1 MFVMAERFKIMRA
14 WDRGLNKIAYIY
26 RNPETGKKV
35 IGETKFAWWF
45 YVLTEDYHRLKT
57 HFNRF
62 INNNVINSI
71 EEEGK
76 YTRIYAD
83 YPHKTESLDK
93 DMERD
98 WSYKTFAFNDMLE
111 KLNMVECRTFEAD
124 ILPHKRFALQDN
136 VEFEQDYKVLFLDIE
151 TDDRI
156 RVGQPIPGEYR
167 ILSVALKDGETGKEA
182 YLVIKEDTDEEEKA
196 MLTKLAKLFN
206 TYDVLISWNGNAFD
220 IPYIKSRMIRY
231 GIQLDW
237 RKLFPQDQMK
247 IFQKSVSLRSYSLE
261 NVSQEYLGEGKIE
274 HEGIGIYEMWK
285 NHPELLEKYNRVDVR
300 RCFQLEQ
307 KTKYLAV
314 ARNVNAI
321 GRCPCD
327 DLFIT
332 RKIDNLVV
340 KQAQED
346 KHYHFDSII
355 REYDE
360 DGCLIVDEEDD
371 DKFEGAYVFPPKP
384 GRYKNTKVFD
394 YSSLYPNVIKTLNI
408 SPDTLVEDDSVPDEM
423 CIKTPSG
430 HRFRKDF
437 VGILPKVITMMK
449 EKRDYY
455 KDLMSKETPGS
466 LMHKT
471 YDNLQYVYKS
481 FGLSFYGALGETH
494 TRFYD
499 VRVAESVTLGG
510 QYFNKAGAKFLE
522 EQGYIILYGDSVTK
536 DRCTIIKTNNDVSVI
551 SFEELFNKTTKRYI
565 KGGKEYGSFDEN
577 VTTLSYNFQTHDSE
591 WKPIDCVVRHKV
603 KKEVYH
609 YRYRHGVTEVSKDH
623 SLINSEGQCFKPTDS
638 FDAFSLSK
646 LPDIKPITTIDLLN
660 YMEPYSYGR
669 KRGGNVYLTAD
680 DEKIFLS
687 HNRVKKTTMLRYIDV
702 NDPMFSGFLSLIA
715 HYICNGSSSTPETTQ
730 SRKGASIAS
739 RDFWLLNQLKQT
751 TDWLFKN
758 AENGI
763 LCQNDGNN
771 KLQMMTCLQAIVFK
785 QLCGQKYDK
794 KRIPD
799 FVYRLSLEQKKH
811 FIQQLM
817 LGDGSITEIKS
828 GTNYD
833 FESASIKLI
842 SGLSTLMKQV
852 GMNVV
857 CQSNFNKKTY
867 TVKNLINE
875 EYGKHLI
882 ENICKPIEYDDYL
895 YDLSVSDNNN
905 FVDAMGSILLH
916 NTDSLFVDKIKSDDE
931 VIDLLE
937 NIKVLCEKIAKD
949 EFNADICT
957 LEMSYDKGFKTF
969 LIVNAKKRYAG
980 YLDYLDGHEVNP
992 CKLKITGF
1000 EYVRTDQCGFV
1011 KKYQKEILEWILAD
1025 EQPTA
1030 MQIRS
1035 WVLDKQSKV
1044 FSGKLPTDELMFAQK
1059 VTKPIDQYDK
1069 PLMHVKVATQLLKDG
1084 KDFWV
1089 GDKVQYFIESL
1100 DTRQKP
1106 LPKPL
1111 YSFKGK
1117 YNESYYWN
1125 NKIFPAFERILSV
1138 IYPNI
1143 NWSEYYIKG
1152 GRGGSTKA
1160 GRSFLWS

>member
-1 MFVMAERFKIMRA
+1 MSDKYKIMRV

-45 YVLTEDYHRLKT
+45 YVLTEDYNRLAS
-57 HFNRF
+57 HFRRF
-62 INNNVINSI
+62 INNNVINSV
-71 EEEGK
+71 EDEGK

-83 YPHKTESLDK
+83 YPHKSESLDK

-98 WSYKTFAFNDMLE
+98 WGYKTFAFNDMLE
-111 KLNMVECRTFEAD
+111 KLKLLECQTFEAD

-156 RVGQPIPGEYR
+156 RNGQPIPGEFR
-167 ILSVALKDGETGKEA
+167 ILSVALKDGNDGKEA
-182 YLVIKEDTDEEEKA
+182 YLVIKEDTDEEEQA

-206 TYDVLISWNGNAFD
+206 TYDVLIGWNSLAFD
-220 IPYIKSRMIRY
+220 FVYIKSRMMRY
-231 GIQLDW
+231 GIQIDW
-237 RKLFPQDQMK
+237 RKLFLQDQMK

-285 NHPELLEKYNRVDVR
+285 NHPELLEKYNRVDVQ

-340 KQAQED
+340 KQAQDD
-346 KHYHFDSII
+346 KHYHFKSII

-371 DKFEGAYVFPPKP
+371 DKFEGAYVFPPVP

-408 SPDTLVEDDSVPDEM
+408 SFDTLVEDDSVPDEL

-430 HRFRKDF
+430 HRYRKDII
-437 VGILPKVITMMK
+437 GILPKVITMMK
-449 EKRDYY
+449 DKRDYY

-466 LMHKT
+466 LAHKT
-471 YDNLQYVYKS
+471 YDNLQYVYKA

-499 VRVAESVTLGG
+499 VRIAESVTLGG
-510 QYFNKAGAKFLE
+510 QYFNKAGAAYLTKN
-522 EQGYIILYGDSVTK
+522 GYKILYGD
-536 DRCTIIKTNNDVSVI
+536 
-551 SFEELFNKTTKRYI
+551 
-565 KGGKEYGSFDEN
+565 
-577 VTTLSYNFQTHDSE
+577 
-591 WKPIDCVVRHKV
+591 
-603 KKEVYH
+603 
-609 YRYRHGVTEVSKDH
+609 
-623 SLINSEGQCFKPTDS
+623 
-638 FDAFSLSK
+638 
-646 LPDIKPITTIDLLN
+646 
-660 YMEPYSYGR
+660 
-669 KRGGNVYLTAD
+669 
-680 DEKIFLS
+680 
-687 HNRVKKTTMLRYIDV
+687 
-702 NDPMFSGFLSLIA
+702 
-715 HYICNGSSSTPETTQ
+715 
-730 SRKGASIAS
+730 
-739 RDFWLLNQLKQT
+739 
-751 TDWLFKN
+751 
-758 AENGI
+758 
-763 LCQNDGNN
+763 
-771 KLQMMTCLQAIVFK
+771 
-785 QLCGQKYDK
+785 
-794 KRIPD
+794 
-799 FVYRLSLEQKKH
+799 
-811 FIQQLM
+811 
-817 LGDGSITEIKS
+817 
-828 GTNYD
+828 
-833 FESASIKLI
+833 
-842 SGLSTLMKQV
+842 
-852 GMNVV
+852 
-857 CQSNFNKKTY
+857 
-867 TVKNLINE
+867 
-875 EYGKHLI
+875 
-882 ENICKPIEYDDYL
+882 
-895 YDLSVSDNNN
+895 
-905 FVDAMGSILLH
+905 
-916 NTDSLFVDKIKSDDE
+916 TDSLFVDGISNDKEVIRLLSEIKS
-931 VIDLLE
+931 
-937 NIKVLCEKIAKD
+937 LCAKIAKE
-949 EFNADICT
+949 EFNSDICT

-980 YLDYLDGHEVNP
+980 YLDYLDGHVVNP

-1011 KKYQKEILEWILAD
+1011 KKYQKEILEWILSD

-1030 MQIRS
+1030 IQMRS
-1035 WVLDKQSKV
+1035 WILDKQSKV
-1044 FSGKLPTDELMFAQK
+1044 FSGKMPTEELMFAQK
-1059 VTKPIDQYDK
+1059 VTKPIEQYDK
-1069 PLMHVKVATQLLKDG
+1069 PLMHVKVAMQLLKDG

-1111 YSFKGK
+1111 YAFKGK
-1117 YNESYYWN
+1117 YNEAYYWN

-1138 IYPNI
+1138 VYPKI
-1143 NWSEYYIKG
+1143 NWSEYYIKSG
-1152 GRGGSTKA
+1152 AGGSTKA

>member
-1 MFVMAERFKIMRA
+1 MADKYKIMRA

-26 RNPETGKKV
+26 RNPLTGKKA
-35 IGETKFAWWF
+35 IGETKFEWWF
-45 YVLTEDYHRLKT
+45 YVLTEDYNRLAS
-57 HFNRF
+57 HFRRF

-71 EEEGK
+71 EDEGK

-83 YPHKTESLDK
+83 YPHKSESLDK
-93 DMERD
+93 YMERD
-98 WSYKTFAFNDMLE
+98 WGYKTFAFNDMLE
-111 KLNMVECRTFEAD
+111 KLKLLECQTFEAD

-156 RVGQPIPGEYR
+156 RNGQPIPGEFR
-167 ILSVALKDGETGKEA
+167 ILSVALKDGNDGKEA
-182 YLVIKEDTDEEEKA
+182 YLVIKEDTDEEEQL

-206 TYDVLISWNGNAFD
+206 SYDVLIGWNSLAFD
-220 IPYIKSRMIRY
+220 MPYIKSRMMRY

-237 RKLFPQDQMK
+237 RKLFFQDQMK

-261 NVSQEYLGEGKIE
+261 NVSQEYLGEGKVE
-274 HEGIGIYEMWK
+274 HDGLGIYEMWK
-285 NHPELLEKYNRVDVR
+285 NHPELLEKYNRVDVQ

-340 KQAQED
+340 KQAQDD
-346 KHYHFDSII
+346 KHYHFKSII

-360 DGCLIVDEEDD
+360 DGCLIVDDEDD
-371 DKFEGAYVFPPKP
+371 DKFEGAYVFPPVP

-408 SPDTLVEDDSVPDEM
+408 SFDTLVEDDSVPDEL

-430 HRFRKDF
+430 HRYRKDI

-449 EKRDYY
+449 DKRDYY
-455 KDLMSKETPGS
+455 KDLMSKESPGS

-499 VRVAESVTLGG
+499 VRIAESVTLGG
-510 QYFNKAGAKFLE
+510 QYFNKAGAKYLE
-522 EQGYIILYGDSVTK
+522 SKGYVILYGDSVTK
-536 DRCTIIKTNNDVSVI
+536 NRCTLIRKNGKVSVVT
-551 SFEELFNKTTKRYI
+551 FEELYNMCDYNFVVD
-565 KGGKEYGSFDEN
+565 GKEFATSAVCIE
-577 VTTLSYNFQTHDSE
+577 TLSYNFETKTSE
-591 WKPIDCVVRHKV
+591 WKPIKQVIRHKIS
-603 KKEVYH
+603 KPVYH
-609 YRYRHGVTEVSKDH
+609 YRFRHGVTEVTEDH
-623 SLINSEGQCFKPTDS
+623 SLIDPNGRCFKPTDG
-638 FDAFSLSK
+638 FNAFSLDNIPECSS
-646 LPDIKPITTIDLLN
+646 IEIIDLLDYVGN
-660 YMEPYSYGR
+660 YSYDR
-669 KRGGNVYLTAD
+669 KRGGCVFMTHDENYIYLSNNYKNKAMIKRFISTKST
-680 DEKIFLS
+680 EF
-687 HNRVKKTTMLRYIDV
+687 N
-702 NDPMFSGFLSLIA
+702 GFLSLIA
-715 HYICNGSSSTPETTQ
+715 HYICNGSASTIETTN
-730 SRKGASIAS
+730 SRFGASIAS
-739 RDFWLLNQLKQT
+739 RDLELLNQLKCVA
-751 TDWLFKN
+751 DSLFVN
-758 AENGI
+758 CTNGI
-763 LCQNDGNN
+763 VKQKDGNN
-771 KLQMMTCLQAIVFK
+771 KLTFSTALQAIFFK
-785 QLCGQKYDK
+785 QLCGQKYDNK
-794 KRIPD
+794 FIPA
-799 FVYRLSLEQKKH
+799 FVYHLTTEQKEH
-811 FIQQLM
+811 FVEQLM
-817 LGDGSITEIKS
+817 VGDGSIIKIES
-828 GTNYD
+828 GINYD

-842 SGLSTLMKQV
+842 SGLSILMKQI
-852 GMNVV
+852 GHNVV
-857 CQSNFNKKTY
+857 CQSNIDNKTF
-867 TVKNLINE
+867 TVKNLINNN
-875 EYGKHLI
+875 YGKHLI
-882 ENICKPIEYDDYL
+882 KNICQKISYDDYV
-895 YDLSVSDNNN
+895 YDLSVDDNHN
-905 FVDAMGSILLH
+905 FVDAMGCLLLH
-916 NTDSLFVDKIKSDDE
+916 NTDSLFVDKIQSVDE
-931 VIDLLE
+931 VVQILAD
-937 NIKVLCEKIAKD
+937 IKNLCAKIAKE
-949 EFNADICT
+949 EFNSNVCT

-980 YLDYLDGHEVNP
+980 YIDYLDGHVVNP

-1011 KKYQKEILEWILAD
+1011 KKYQKEILEWILSD

-1030 MQIRS
+1030 IQMRS
-1035 WVLDKQSKV
+1035 WILDKQSKV
-1044 FSGKLPTDELMFAQK
+1044 FSGKMPTEELMFAQK
-1059 VTKPIDQYDK
+1059 VTKPIEQYDK
-1069 PLMHVKVATQLLKDG
+1069 PLMHVKVAMQLLKDG

-1111 YSFKGK
+1111 YAFKGK
-1117 YNESYYWN
+1117 YNEAYYWN

-1138 IYPNI
+1138 VYPKI
-1143 NWSEYYIKG
+1143 NWGEYYIKSG
-1152 GRGGSTKA
+1152 AGGSTKA

>member
-1 MFVMAERFKIMRA
+1 MAENYKVMRA

-26 RNPETGKKV
+26 RNPLTGKKA
-35 IGETKFAWWF
+35 IGETKFEWWF
-45 YVLTEDYHRLKT
+45 YVLTEDYNRLAS
-57 HFNRF
+57 HFRRF

-71 EEEGK
+71 EDEGK

-83 YPHKTESLDK
+83 YPHKSESLDK
-93 DMERD
+93 YMERD
-98 WSYKTFAFNDMLE
+98 WGYKTFAFNDMLE
-111 KLNMVECRTFEAD
+111 KLKILECQTFEAD

-156 RVGQPIPGEYR
+156 RNGQPIPGEFR
-167 ILSVALKDGETGKEA
+167 ILSVALKDGSDGKEA
-182 YLVIKEDTDEEEKA
+182 YLVIKEDTDEEEQLI
-196 MLTKLAKLFN
+196 LTKLAKLFN
-206 TYDVLISWNGNAFD
+206 SYDVLIGWNSLAFD
-220 IPYIKSRMIRY
+220 MPYIKSRMMRY

-237 RKLFPQDQMK
+237 RKLFFQDQMK

-261 NVSQEYLGEGKIE
+261 NVSQEYLGEGKVE
-274 HEGIGIYEMWK
+274 HEGLTVYEMWK
-285 NHPELLEKYNRVDVR
+285 NHPELLEKYNRVDVQ

-340 KQAQED
+340 KQAQDD
-346 KHYHFDSII
+346 KHYHFKSII

-371 DKFEGAYVFPPKP
+371 DKFEGAYVFPPVP

-408 SPDTLVEDDSVPDEM
+408 SPDTLVEDDSVPDEL

-430 HRFRKDF
+430 HRYRKDI

-449 EKRDYY
+449 DKRDYY
-455 KDLMSKETPGS
+455 KDLMSKESPGS

-510 QYFNKAGAKFLE
+510 QYFNKAGAAYLTKN
-522 EQGYIILYGDSVTK
+522 GYKILYGD
-536 DRCTIIKTNNDVSVI
+536 
-551 SFEELFNKTTKRYI
+551 
-565 KGGKEYGSFDEN
+565 
-577 VTTLSYNFQTHDSE
+577 
-591 WKPIDCVVRHKV
+591 
-603 KKEVYH
+603 
-609 YRYRHGVTEVSKDH
+609 
-623 SLINSEGQCFKPTDS
+623 
-638 FDAFSLSK
+638 
-646 LPDIKPITTIDLLN
+646 
-660 YMEPYSYGR
+660 
-669 KRGGNVYLTAD
+669 
-680 DEKIFLS
+680 
-687 HNRVKKTTMLRYIDV
+687 
-702 NDPMFSGFLSLIA
+702 
-715 HYICNGSSSTPETTQ
+715 
-730 SRKGASIAS
+730 
-739 RDFWLLNQLKQT
+739 
-751 TDWLFKN
+751 
-758 AENGI
+758 
-763 LCQNDGNN
+763 
-771 KLQMMTCLQAIVFK
+771 
-785 QLCGQKYDK
+785 
-794 KRIPD
+794 
-799 FVYRLSLEQKKH
+799 
-811 FIQQLM
+811 
-817 LGDGSITEIKS
+817 
-828 GTNYD
+828 
-833 FESASIKLI
+833 
-842 SGLSTLMKQV
+842 
-852 GMNVV
+852 
-857 CQSNFNKKTY
+857 
-867 TVKNLINE
+867 
-875 EYGKHLI
+875 
-882 ENICKPIEYDDYL
+882 
-895 YDLSVSDNNN
+895 
-905 FVDAMGSILLH
+905 
-916 NTDSLFVDKIKSDDE
+916 TDSLFVDGIKTDDE
-931 VIDLLE
+931 VKRLLSE
-937 NIKVLCEKIAKD
+937 IKTLCAKIAKE
-949 EFNADICT
+949 EFNSNVCT

-980 YLDYLDGHEVNP
+980 YIDYLDGHVVNP

-1011 KKYQKEILEWILAD
+1011 KKYQKEILEWILSD

-1030 MQIRS
+1030 IQMRS
-1035 WVLDKQSKV
+1035 WILDKQSKV
-1044 FSGKLPTDELMFAQK
+1044 FSGKMPTEELMFAQK
-1059 VTKPIDQYDK
+1059 VTKPIEQYDK
-1069 PLMHVKVATQLLKDG
+1069 PLMHVKVAMQLLKDG

-1111 YSFKGK
+1111 YAFKGK
-1117 YNESYYWN
+1117 YNEAYYWN

-1138 IYPNI
+1138 VYPKI
-1143 NWSEYYIKG
+1143 NWGEYYIKSG
-1152 GRGGSTKA
+1152 AGGSTKA